1 VSRGFVATCTLL
13 ALLLLLSGGN
23 QALFLQ
29 LHHAGAVLPAP
40 LWRLLSMLG
49 EWSLVI
55 AALLLLVQRRPQLL
69 PSLVAAVLLGIAS
82 AILLKAAFA
91 VPRPFLVLPA
101 GSVQLLDVLPAN
113 GAFPSGHAMA
123 SALLAGVLA
132 QGRRWWWQAGLM
144 ALVLLVCWSRIA
156 IGVHWPLDVLVG
168 AALGWVIARVCM
180 RRQWPAWPRTWTPQ
194 LLRGLGLVLL
204 LYSGW
209 KLWRQPPNEAYVL
222 FNLLA
227 LLAALQLLRP
237 MKNGA

>member
-1 VSRGFVATCTLL
+1 MSRGFVVACALL

-23 QALFLQ
+23 QTLFLP
-29 LHHAGAVLPAP
+29 LHHAGAVLPA
-40 LWRLLSMLG
+40 LSWRLLSMFG

-55 AALLLLVQRRPQLL
+55 AALLLLAQRRPSLF

-113 GAFPSGHAMA
+113 GAFPSGHAIA

-144 ALVLLVCWSRIA
+144 GLVLLVCWSRIA

-168 AALGWVIARVCM
+168 AALGWAIALFCVL
-180 RRQWPAWPRTWTPQ
+180 RQWPAWPAAWTPS

-209 KLWRQPPNEAYVL
+209 KLWSQSPNEAYVL
-222 FNLLA
+222 FNLLTS
-227 LLAALQLLRP
+227 LAALQLLRP
-237 MKNGA
+237 KKNGA

>member
-1 VSRGFVATCTLL
+1 MSRGFVAACGVL
-13 ALLLLLSGGN
+13 ALLLLLSGRN

-29 LHHAGAVLPAP
+29 LHHAGAVLPAL
-40 LWRLLSMLG
+40 LWRLLSMFG

-55 AALLLLVQRRPQLL
+55 AALLLLAQRRPQCL
-69 PSLVAAVLLGIAS
+69 PSLVVAVLLGIGS

-113 GAFPSGHAMA
+113 GAFPSGHAIA
-123 SALLAGVLA
+123 SALLAGVLV
-132 QGRRWWWQAGLM
+132 QGRRWGWQAGLM
-144 ALVLLVCWSRIA
+144 GLVLLVCWSRIA

-168 AALGWVIARVCM
+168 AALGWAIALFCV
-180 RRQWPAWPRTWTPQ
+180 RRQWPAWPAAWTPP

-209 KLWRQPPNEAYVL
+209 KLWSQSPNEAYVL
-222 FNLLA
+222 FNLLTS
-227 LLAALQLLRP
+227 LAALQLLRP
-237 MKNGA
+237 KKNGA

>member
-1 VSRGFVATCTLL
+1 MSRGFIAACALL

-23 QALFLQ
+23 QALFLP
-29 LHHAGAVLPAP
+29 LHHAGAVLPPA

-55 AALLLLVQRRPQLL
+55 AALLLLAQCRPLRL
-69 PSLVAAVLLGIAS
+69 PSLVVAVLLGIGS
-82 AILLKAAFA
+82 AILFKAAFA

-113 GAFPSGHAMA
+113 GAFPSGHAIA
-123 SALLAGVLA
+123 GALLAGVLA

-144 ALVLLVCWSRIA
+144 GLVLLVCWSRIA

-168 AALGWVIARVCM
+168 AALGWAIALFCVG
-180 RRQWPAWPRTWTPQ
+180 RQWPAWPPSWTPP
-194 LLRGLGLVLL
+194 LLRALALLLL

-209 KLWRQPPNEAYVL
+209 KLWRSSPNEAYVL
-222 FNLLA
+222 FNLLT

-237 MKNGA
+237 KKNGA

>member
-1 VSRGFVATCTLL
+1 L
-13 ALLLLLSGGN
+13 ALLLLLSGQN

-29 LHHAGAVLPAP
+29 LHHAGAVLPAL
-40 LWRLLSMLG
+40 LWRLLSMFG

-55 AALLLLVQRRPQLL
+55 AALLLLAQRRPPLL
-69 PSLVAAVLLGIAS
+69 PSLVVAVLLGIGS

-101 GSVQLLDVLPAN
+101 GSVRLLDVLP
-113 GAFPSGHAMA
+113 A

-132 QGRRWWWQAGLM
+132 QGRRWGWQAGLM
-144 ALVLLVCWSRIA
+144 GLVLLVCWSRIA

-168 AALGWVIARVCM
+168 AALGWAIALFCV
-180 RRQWPAWPRTWTPQ
+180 RRQWPAWPTAWTPA
-194 LLRGLGLVLL
+194 LLRSLGLVLL

-209 KLWRQPPNEAYVL
+209 KLWRSPPNEAYVL
-222 FNLLA
+222 FNLLT

-237 MKNGA
+237 KKNGA

>member
-1 VSRGFVATCTLL
+1 MSRGFVAVCALL

-23 QALFLQ
+23 QVLFLQ
-29 LHHAGAVLPAP
+29 LHHAGAVLPAVF
-40 LWRLLSMLG
+40 WRLLSMFG

-55 AALLLLVQRRPQLL
+55 AALLLLAQRRPSLF

-82 AILLKAAFA
+82 AIQLKAAFA

-132 QGRRWWWQAGLM
+132 EGRRWWWQAGLM
-144 ALVLLVCWSRIA
+144 GLVLLVCWSRIT

-168 AALGWVIARVCM
+168 AALGWAIALFCVL
-180 RRQWPAWPRTWTPQ
+180 RQWSAWPAAWTPS

-209 KLWRQPPNEAYVL
+209 KLWSQSPNEAYVL

-227 LLAALQLLRP
+227 SLAALQLLRP
-237 MKNGA
+237 KKNGA

>member
-1 VSRGFVATCTLL
+1 MSRGFVVSCALL

-29 LHHAGAVLPAP
+29 LHHAGAVLPP
-40 LWRLLSMLG
+40 VMWRLLSMFG

-55 AALLLLVQRRPQLL
+55 AALLLLAQRRPQCL
-69 PSLVAAVLLGIAS
+69 PGLVAAVLLGIAS

-101 GSVQLLDVLPAN
+101 GSVRLLDVLPAN
-113 GAFPSGHAMA
+113 GAFPSGHAIA
-123 SALLAGVLA
+123 GALLAGVLA

-144 ALVLLVCWSRIA
+144 GLVLLVCWSRIA

-168 AALGWVIARVCM
+168 AALGWAIALFCV
-180 RRQWPAWPRTWTPQ
+180 RRSWRAWSPAWTWR
-194 LLRGLGLVLL
+194 LLHGLGLVLL

-209 KLWRQPPNEAYVL
+209 KLWRTPPNEAYVL

-237 MKNGA
+237 KKNGA

>member
-1 VSRGFVATCTLL
+1 M

-23 QALFLQ
+23 QALFLL

-40 LWRLLSMLG
+40 LWRFLSMLG

-55 AALLLLVQRRPQLL
+55 AALLLLAQRRPQLL
-69 PSLVAAVLLGIAS
+69 PALVAAVLLGIGS

-123 SALLAGVLA
+123 SALLAGVLAGVLA

-168 AALGWVIARVCM
+168 AALGWVIARVCV